1 LASVDFLENLMQQI
15 DQWTRGLSRALVV
28 VAGLLWLS
36 ASSATATTY
45 AFTGELDPVGRAIS
59 PEGFPLEKGTSIR
72 GTFSFDPGTPDR
84 SSRAEHGYYHPTPP
98 YLVELQIGDS
108 FFFKSDLHGDYRR
121 YNISVYDNDDSAPPT
136 RDTFSF
142 HANGSDAARK
152 LGLERANVFFSMSD
166 LTASVFQDDSLP
178 ERLMLNDFDGGILF
192 FNFTRSEEGRSISHG
207 LRFRI
212 RSLELFGDPE
222 AADMEKPPIVDH
234 FACSDYCP
242 RPREEYMVKIYQG
255 VEDEEECRRL
265 GGRPSS
271 YTGWGTTKICLAE

>member
-1 LASVDFLENLMQQI
+1 MQRI
-15 DQWTRGLSRALVV
+15 DQWTRGLLTALVAV
-28 VAGLLWLS
+28 GGLLWLS

-59 PEGFPLEKGTSIR
+59 PEGVPFEKGTTLR
-72 GTFSFDPGTPDR
+72 GTFSFDPGAPDR
-84 SSRAEHGYYHPTPP
+84 SPAANQGFYHQPP
-98 YLVELQIGDS
+98 PHVVELQIGDS

-121 YNISVYDNDDSAPPT
+121 YNISVYDNDDSVPPT

-142 HANGSDAARK
+142 HAIGSDAARE
-152 LGLERANVFFSMSD
+152 LGLEQVGVLLTMSD

-178 ERLMLNDFDGGILF
+178 ERLVLNDFDTGILF

-212 RSLELFGDPE
+212 RSLELSGDPE
-222 AADMEKPPIVDH
+222 ADGVERPPIVDH

-242 RPREEYMVKIYQG
+242 GPMEDYMVKVYQG
-255 VEDEEECRRL
+255 VEDEEECRKL
-265 GGRPSS
+265 GGKPLS
-271 YTGWGTTKICLAE
+271 YTGWGTTRICVAK